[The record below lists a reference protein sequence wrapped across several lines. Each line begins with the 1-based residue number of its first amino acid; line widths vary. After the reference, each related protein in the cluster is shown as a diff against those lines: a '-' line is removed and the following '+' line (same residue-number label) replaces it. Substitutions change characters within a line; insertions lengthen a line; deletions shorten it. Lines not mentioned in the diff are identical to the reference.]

1 MAVVAYNFHT
11 NSKHSESTLLSCTKL
26 PAVSNFQ
33 SEVKEIERVAH
44 ERQAR
49 SENIAREDW
58 SHSILMTSHD
68 LQLAACTL
76 PILWRKLNDCS
87 HSVVLQIGTHYTRNY
102 KNKYTGPLFK
112 K

>member
-33 SEVKEIERVAH
+33 SEVKEIERVAQ

-49 SENIAREDW
+49 SENIARED
-58 SHSILMTSHD
+58 
-68 LQLAACTL
+68 
-76 PILWRKLNDCS
+76 
-87 HSVVLQIGTHYTRNY
+87 
-102 KNKYTGPLFK
+102 
-112 K
+112 